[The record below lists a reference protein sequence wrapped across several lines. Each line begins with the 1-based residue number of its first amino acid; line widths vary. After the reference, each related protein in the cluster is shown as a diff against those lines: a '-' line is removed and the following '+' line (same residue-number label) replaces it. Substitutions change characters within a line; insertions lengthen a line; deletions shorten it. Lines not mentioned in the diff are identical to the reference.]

1 MHITICLA
9 ALLTV
14 AAGAV
19 WFLGLMFVV
28 AVVSETP
35 ERPTETRNDLLA
47 IDDDGRPLRVTI
59 TYRSDAAN
67 VDAYS
72 HEVHDLDGNAV
83 DVTSLKLSDR
93 IVTLTDSRLLFVSKR
108 WSLRERIRSL
118 DMLTDAKLFF
128 RDTGQDGYFE
138 YYARENGRRMG
149 YLGRNGYS
157 ETEPSSAER
166 FPTRSGQDRGV
177 LTPWFS
183 MWSVSHT
190 LPNGALDQSGDTAQS
205 PWIQTSLET
214 DERFRFVEP
223 GGRRVH
229 FIDPW
234 KRHVLGVIDVESEP
248 VQAVGV
254 LWLHKAA
261 LSPIILR
268 TATTLLVCSQAD
280 TPKVVRTVTLPEP
293 MRNVGVLQWLPLGD
307 PVAGGGENLFI
318 QMRDNDWR
326 LIWSDDA
333 GRILRE
339 SLVPGLTRSSE
350 DIPEEMAAWSSV
362 AVQSPLLVDVAVWV
376 SRDESHP
383 WHRALALHR
392 AAEFGLSVPS
402 GRGAGLLVEAMTLPL
417 IALHL
422 SGVFWS
428 VLAARRLRRFGGS
441 RFDHGFW
448 LVWTLAFG
456 LPGYLAFRA
465 HRTWGEGGWALLP
478 VASQETQTGKSA
490 HPPATAAGFVL
501 SGYEKLLDAGEH
513 CGAAVAARVGLP
525 AGHTAL
531 LLKEFRITA
540 GMALLSLLA
549 YWLVVASSVGVRGF
563 TWLGEYLPGS
573 GGSPFVQ
580 AGIFEPFMAIT
591 IVLGVCLAVWQIVT
605 EARHQAWLFVLYR
618 PVSRRTVL
626 VIKIVVGL
634 SVLMGCSA
642 MPIVLSGVLASTPG
656 MVAAPF
662 EWSMT
667 ADAWRCW
674 WSLSPV
680 YLAMLLTMLRPA
692 RWIGTKAFPAVAAC
706 LWLIV
711 REFLGIATEPAWF
724 EVVAVTAFNATL
736 ITCLLLVLH
745 EREYS

>member
-1 MHITICLA
+1 M
-9 ALLTV
+9 
-14 AAGAV
+14 
-19 WFLGLMFVV
+19 
-28 AVVSETP
+28 
-35 ERPTETRNDLLA
+35 
-47 IDDDGRPLRVTI
+47 
-59 TYRSDAAN
+59 
-67 VDAYS
+67 
-72 HEVHDLDGNAV
+72 
-83 DVTSLKLSDR
+83 
-93 IVTLTDSRLLFVSKR
+93 
-108 WSLRERIRSL
+108 
-118 DMLTDAKLFF
+118 
-128 RDTGQDGYFE
+128 
-138 YYARENGRRMG
+138 
-149 YLGRNGYS
+149 
-157 ETEPSSAER
+157 
-166 FPTRSGQDRGV
+166 
-177 LTPWFS
+177 
-183 MWSVSHT
+183 
-190 LPNGALDQSGDTAQS
+190 
-205 PWIQTSLET
+205 ET
-214 DERFRFVEP
+214 DQRFRFVEP

-333 GRILRE
+333 GSVLRE
-339 SLVPGLTRSSE
+339 RVVPGLTGSSE
-350 DIPEEMAAWSSV
+350 IGPTGMEAWILV
-362 AVQSPLLVDVAVWV
+362 VPQTPLAVDVAAWM
-376 SRDESHP
+376 SPDESHP

-402 GRGAGLLVEAMTLPL
+402 GPRTGLFVDAVVWPL
-417 IALHL
+417 FALHL
-422 SGVFWS
+422 SGAFWS
-428 VLAARRLRRFGGS
+428 VLAVRRLRRFGGS

-448 LVWTLAFG
+448 VVWTLAFG
-456 LPGYLAFRA
+456 LPGYLAFLV
-465 HRTWGEGGWALLP
+465 HRTWGTFSTCP
-478 VASQETQTGKSA
+478 SKSE
-490 HPPATAAGFVL
+490 TAASVAMPHGHVENVPHEWRLTRSLF

-531 LLKEFRITA
+531 LLKEFRLTA

-563 TWLGEYLPGS
+563 TWLREYLPGS

-711 REFLGIATEPAWF
+711 RDYLEITTEPAWF

-736 ITCLLLVLH
+736 ITCLLLVLR